1 MSLCLRIGVACMTLV
16 AAGLLFWADPAQG
29 EILTLSDCLTLA
41 QERSLSVLG
50 AEVEVEA
57 AQYRVKAARAAFYP
71 VISTSYGY
79 AMVQPIATMDLGY
92 TEVSLGERDNFAWEI
107 ALSQPIF
114 TGFALSAAKK
124 LEELGLEIGQ
134 IEVDLARL
142 DLALQ
147 VKRAYFNVLLA
158 EKGRTVA
165 QQAVRLLEA
174 QVETVQSF
182 YDVGLIP
189 KNDLLQAQVQLA
201 DQRLTLT
208 MATGGQRLA
217 MAALNTLLR
226 RPVEDE
232 LGVEDILEVEPIR
245 PDFQTS
251 LGLALR
257 RRPEVKQVLKAIE
270 AAEETVRL
278 AKAGLYPTAALAA
291 SYERKSPGLTTNL
304 FDDSSE
310 YETTTISLGLSWD
323 VWTWGK
329 VKHQVSA
336 KKAGIL
342 KARYTLDQV
351 KELIA
356 LEVKEALLNLASA
369 EEKIGV
375 ARLAVLQAEEAF
387 RMSEERFK
395 EQVATSTE
403 VLDAQTSLTNAQRNY
418 YATLYDYHLAMSA
431 FKRALGER

>member
-1 MSLCLRIGVACMTLV
+1 
-16 AAGLLFWADPAQG
+16 
-29 EILTLSDCLTLA
+29 
-41 QERSLSVLG
+41 
-50 AEVEVEA
+50 
-57 AQYRVKAARAAFYP
+57 
-71 VISTSYGY
+71 
-79 AMVQPIATMDLGY
+79 
-92 TEVSLGERDNFAWEI
+92 
-107 ALSQPIF
+107 
-114 TGFALSAAKK
+114 
-124 LEELGLEIGQ
+124 
-134 IEVDLARL
+134 
-142 DLALQ
+142 
-147 VKRAYFNVLLA
+147 
-158 EKGRTVA
+158 
-165 QQAVRLLEA
+165 
-174 QVETVQSF
+174 
-182 YDVGLIP
+182 
-189 KNDLLQAQVQLA
+189 
-201 DQRLTLT
+201 
-208 MATGGQRLA
+208 